1 MIRGRWFVMVLVVAV
16 WLAALVAWIDRDPR
30 FSETAYDAFSSYN
43 TSAGGVSQAFG
54 YLAATHRGARRL
66 MRDIGLERPP
76 RNATI
81 FRIGSAGVA
90 RWFDL
95 EALDEKKPEKD
106 EKKENDEKKKPGK
119 KAKKEER
126 KTKPV
131 DSLIGDSE
139 DAWIRSGGRLVI
151 VPAAELAQ
159 IRIDP
164 GKCSEDRQVFPIDPP
179 LPKIDVPNCHSFS
192 GAGLQR
198 FHSLLI
204 NDSGPLLVRRQ
215 LGAGE
220 VIVFSMPEALS
231 NEHLGRSGNLAFLE
245 WLAGSGRPVYF
256 DETVHGIEEESSLWD
271 LLVGEWRLGPALV
284 VLAMAAMAA
293 FWRKA
298 RATGLPERIEADVR
312 SEAVDLV
319 QSLGQLYDRAV
330 DREESLRLYYQ
341 GLVRAVHA
349 RTGLTGEALERLV
362 RSRTEGYDPKPTF
375 HDISREEFQ
384 RLLKILNHAYE
395 TVGYANTR

>member
-1 MIRGRWFVMVLVVAV
+1 MIRGRWFLIVLAVAA
-16 WLAALVAWIDRDPR
+16 WLAVMVAWIDRDPR

-66 MRDIGLERPP
+66 IRDAGLERPP
-76 RNATI
+76 GNATI

-95 EALDEKKPEKD
+95 EALEEKKPE
-106 EKKENDEKKKPGK
+106 ENEKKKSGK
-119 KAKKEER
+119 KAKKEEPPP
-126 KTKPV
+126 KHV
-131 DSLIGDSE
+131 ESLISDSE
-139 DAWIRSGGRLVI
+139 DAWVRAGGRLVI
-151 VPAAELAQ
+151 APSAELAQ
-159 IRIDP
+159 IRIEP
-164 GKCSEDRQVFPIDPP
+164 AKCTAYRQVFPIDPP
-179 LPKIDVPNCHSFS
+179 LPKIDVPNCHSLS

-198 FHSLLI
+198 FHSLVI
-204 NDSGPLLVRRQ
+204 NDAGPVLVRRQ

-220 VIVFSMPEALS
+220 VIVFAMPEALS
-231 NEHLGRSGNLAFLE
+231 NEYLAKGGNLALLE
-245 WLAGSGRPVYF
+245 RLAGSGRSVYF

-271 LLVGEWRLGPALV
+271 LLVGDWRLGPALV
-284 VLAMAAMAA
+284 VLALAAIAA

-298 RATGLPERIEADVR
+298 RATGLPERIENDVR

-349 RTGLTGEALERLV
+349 RTGLTGEALEQLV
-362 RSRTEGYDPKPTF
+362 RSRTKGYDPKPKF
-375 HDISREEFQ
+375 QDISREEFQ
-384 RLLKILNHAYE
+384 RMLKILNHAYE